1 MARRGSR
8 RYLPGV
14 LLVMF
19 AAGLAAGVVAGH
31 AIPGFVERRLLDELA
46 AIGIDDAAL
55 TIRRIGWT
63 RAVAGDIRIGA
74 NGDLTIGDLGIEYHP
89 GELIA
94 GRLRR
99 VIVIGARLRGTAGPG
114 GVSFGALDVLIAA
127 DPAAATALPPINVI
141 ELRGA
146 EVTVATPLG
155 EVTASATGEAI
166 TAGGV
171 LRVSADVELRG
182 AHGTIEGRL
191 TAEATP
197 GDGVDARFDV
207 NGGRLVLG
215 PADADGLAGS
225 IRLGVTGGAITR
237 LEGRL
242 TARVVAL
249 PGLTF
254 ADATLDIAHTGDRLV
269 ASLAAATADHRLDL
283 EGDVTVDRL
292 DGATPRFKLAFE
304 VRASDPAALGGV
316 LPTLGATAGTGRASL
331 SLSGDLP
338 DADALAGLLA
348 ARDGLAI
355 FDLAGDVD
363 FAFADVA
370 LPGLAAKVTAD
381 GRAELRLM
389 GGALTATS
397 RDGIRFEVVDADQD
411 MLAAAGLGA
420 AIRRLLVGL
429 VTLDIGG
436 KGRPPLFA
444 YLRADGDAL
453 SASAAGGVRLAL
465 SSGPVIEATLDATL
479 TDGGASP
486 ATFVIDGEAM
496 VRDAAS
502 GSGDPPRPVLGTGRI
517 ALAFKGALGGSAQP
531 ATALDG
537 LSAAGIVT
545 LALDGA
551 ALPGLATGIAL
562 DGAVDV
568 ELTPDTVSLTAP
580 EGLVV
585 TLGRVDSA
593 ALAGLGLG
601 EFAAI
606 HLDGPLRL
614 ALGGD
619 GRAPPF
625 VSLTATDAGKTLY
638 GATGLRVTLASGA
651 TLDAEFD
658 ATAELDPTGELI
670 ALTAPH
676 ITLSTERLALAAS
689 TVTIDRLSATLAG
702 TPSAL
707 TGSFSIIARATVAVD
722 AIAAE
727 RIEAELDGRLDLVGD
742 RLTVSLRDGAR
753 FDVGA
758 LRVAGFFETSRP
770 LSLRLAPSPVI
781 EADWS
786 AGALAVRHRIGLL
799 DLVVEGDVALPDGGT
814 TAIVFETPELTLDG
828 TLLPLDGGYDGVVA
842 TRGASL
848 RMPGEDVA
856 IDGID
861 VTLDTRAAGG
871 RFAEFSIARL
881 RHGGEPAFVIPLR
894 LAGVIDRTGDRLDFT
909 AKLGDD
915 DERMTAR
922 LTGTHDLATHDG
934 RLAFEIERIGFAP
947 GQVQPS
953 HLFPLL
959 QGLIDDVT
967 GVVAAEGV
975 MVWSDGTLIPDVTLL
990 IEDVSATVDQIRVER
1005 ANAVVRLDGVWPPST
1020 HPGQLV
1026 AVALLDAG
1034 LPLTDGIVTFQ
1045 LTPEGTI
1052 DVDHAEW
1059 RWAGGTISTGVNRI
1073 DPAADD
1079 HEVVF
1084 DVADIDLARVVAL
1097 AGIGGLEATGLL
1109 SGRIPVSFTGAG
1121 VVIAGGVLE
1130 AGPEGGVLRYKP
1142 DAAPSALRE
1151 AGETATLMFA
1161 ALENFEYERLRITL
1175 DRKADGDTVVGLHL
1189 RGANPSFYDGYP
1201 VEFNINISGELDT
1214 MLQRGLESYRI
1225 PDVIA
1230 ERLREFGS

>member
-1 MARRGSR
+1 MAKRGSR
-8 RYLPGV
+8 RYLPRV

-19 AAGLAAGVVAGH
+19 ALGLAAGVVAGH
-31 AIPGFVERRLLDELA
+31 AIPDFVEPRLLDELA

-55 TIRRIGWT
+55 TIRRVGWT

-74 NGDLTIGDLGIEYHP
+74 NGDITIGDLAIEYRP
-89 GELIA
+89 DELIA

-114 GVSFGALDVLIAA
+114 GVSFGALDGLIAA
-127 DPAAATALPPINVI
+127 DPAATTAAPPVDVV
-141 ELRGA
+141 ELRGI
-146 EVTVATPLG
+146 EVSLTTPLG
-155 EVTASATGEAI
+155 EVTVSATGEAI

-171 LRVSADVELRG
+171 LRVSADVALRG

-191 TAEATP
+191 TAETTP

-215 PADADGLAGS
+215 PADADGLAGA
-225 IRLGVTGGAITR
+225 IRLAATGRAITR

-242 TARVVAL
+242 TARAVTL

-254 ADATLDIAHTGDRLV
+254 ADATLDLAHTAGRLV
-269 ASLAAATADHRLDL
+269 ASLAAASTD
-283 EGDVTVDRL
+283 DRL
-292 DGATPRFKLAFE
+292 GLNGSASIDGLNSATPRFTLAFE

-316 LPTLGATAGTGRASL
+316 LATLDATAGTGRASL

-338 DADALAGLLA
+338 GPDALAGLLA
-348 ARDGLAI
+348 ARDGLAT
-355 FDLAGDVD
+355 FDLAGGVD

-397 RDGIRFEVVDADQD
+397 RDGIRFEVIDADQD

-420 AIRRLLVGL
+420 DIRQLLAGL

-436 KGRPPLFA
+436 KGQPPLFA

-453 SASAAGGVRLAL
+453 SASAAGGVRLVL

-486 ATFVIDGEAM
+486 ATFIIDGEAM
-496 VRDAAS
+496 VRDAVT
-502 GSGDPPRPVLGTGRI
+502 GSGEPPRPALGTGRI
-517 ALAFKGALGGSAQP
+517 ALALKGALGSSAQP
-531 ATALDG
+531 AAAFDG

-551 ALPGLATGIAL
+551 AFPGLATGIAV

-568 ELTPDTVSLTAP
+568 ELTPDSVSLTAP
-580 EGLVV
+580 EGLDV
-585 TLGRVDSA
+585 TLGRADPA
-593 ALAGLGLG
+593 ALASSGLG
-601 EFAAI
+601 EFAAT

-614 ALGGD
+614 ALGSD

-638 GATGLRVTLASGA
+638 GATGLRVTLASGV

-658 ATAELDPTGELI
+658 ATAELDPTGALI
-670 ALTAPH
+670 AVTVPH
-676 ITLSTERLALAAS
+676 IRLSTERLALAAS
-689 TVTIDRLSATLAG
+689 SVTIDRLSASLAG

-707 TGSFSIIARATVAVD
+707 TGGFSMVARATVAVD
-722 AIAAE
+722 
-727 RIEAELDGRLDLVGD
+727 RIEAERIDIELDGRVDLVGD
-742 RLTVSLRDGAR
+742 RLTVMLRDGAR
-753 FDVGA
+753 LDVGA
-758 LRVAGFFETSRP
+758 LRVAEIFETSRP
-770 LSLRLAPSPVI
+770 VSLRLAPSPVI

-786 AGALAVRHRIGLL
+786 AGTLATRHRIGLL
-799 DLVVEGDVALPDGGT
+799 DLVLEGAVTLPDGGT
-814 TAIVFETPELTLDG
+814 TAIVFVTPELTLEG
-828 TLLPLDGGYDGVVA
+828 TLLPLDGSYESVVA

-861 VTLDTRAAGG
+861 VTLDTREAGG
-871 RFAEFSIARL
+871 RFAEFAVARL
-881 RHGGEPAFVIPLR
+881 RHGGGRAFVIPLR
-894 LAGVIDRTGDRLDFT
+894 LAGAIDRAGDRLAFT
-909 AKLGDD
+909 ATVDD
-915 DERMTAR
+915 DAERLTAR
-922 LTGTHDLATHDG
+922 LTGTHDLATRDG

-947 GQVQPS
+947 GLVQPG
-953 HLFPLL
+953 HLFPML
-959 QGLIDDVT
+959 QGLVDDVA
-967 GVVAAEGV
+967 GAVAAEGEIA
-975 MVWSDGTLIPDVTLL
+975 WSDGRLIPDITLL
-990 IEDVSATVDQIRVER
+990 IEDVSATVDQIRVEQ

-1045 LTPEGTI
+1045 LSPEGTI
-1052 DVDHAEW
+1052 DVEHAEW
-1059 RWAGGTISTGVNRI
+1059 RWAGGTISAGAYRI
-1073 DPAADD
+1073 DPAADR
-1079 HEVVF
+1079 HEVTF
-1084 DVADIDLARVVAL
+1084 DVAEIDLAQVVAL
-1097 AGIGGLEATGLL
+1097 AEIGGLEATGLL
-1109 SGRIPVSFTGAG
+1109 SGRIPVSFADAG

-1151 AGETATLMFA
+1151 AGEGATLMLA
-1161 ALENFEYERLRITL
+1161 ALENFEYERLRVTL

-1189 RGANPSFYDGYP
+1189 LGANPSFYDGFP
-1201 VEFNINISGELDT
+1201 VEFNINILGELDT
-1214 MLQRGLESYRI
+1214 MLRRGLEGYRI
-1225 PDVIA
+1225 PDVIV
-1230 ERLREFGS
+1230 EQLRKFGG

>member
-1 MARRGSR
+1 MAKRGSR
-8 RYLPGV
+8 RYLPRV

-31 AIPGFVERRLLDELA
+31 AIPEFVERRLLDELA
-46 AIGIDDAAL
+46 AAGVDDAAL

-74 NGDLTIGDLGIEYHP
+74 DDLTIGDIGIEYSP
-89 GELIA
+89 RDLLT
-94 GRLRR
+94 GRVRR
-99 VIVIGARLRGTAGPG
+99 IVVIGARLSGTIGPD
-114 GVSFGALDVLIAA
+114 GVSFGALDKLFAA
-127 DPAAATALPPINVI
+127 GPAAPAAAAVDIV

-146 EVTVATPLG
+146 EVALATPLG
-155 EVTASATGEAI
+155 EVTASMTGEAI

-182 AHGTIEGRL
+182 AHGAIVGRL
-191 TAEATP
+191 TAETTP
-197 GDGVDARFDV
+197 GGGVDARFDV

-225 IRLGVTGGAITR
+225 IRLSGTGRAITR

-242 TARVVAL
+242 TARVIAL

-254 ADATLDIAHTGDRLV
+254 ADATLDVGYTEGRLV
-269 ASLAAATADHRLDL
+269 ASLAAASIDDRLGL
-283 EGDVTVDRL
+283 EGDASIDGL

-304 VRASDPAALGGV
+304 VRASDPAALGDV
-316 LPTLGATAGTGRASL
+316 LPTLSATAGTGRASL
-331 SLSGDLP
+331 SLSGELP
-338 DADALAGLLA
+338 DPDALAGLLA
-348 ARDGLAI
+348 TRDGLAD
-355 FDLAGDVD
+355 FDLAGGVD

-381 GRAELRLM
+381 GRAALRLM

-397 RDGIRFEVVDADQD
+397 RDGIHFEVVDADQD

-420 AIRRLLVGL
+420 DFRRLLAGL

-436 KGRPPLFA
+436 AGRPPLFA

-453 SASAAGGVRLAL
+453 SANAAGGVRLAL
-465 SSGPVIEATLDATL
+465 AGGPVIEATLDATL
-479 TDGGASP
+479 TDGGAGP
-486 ATFVIDGEAM
+486 ASFVIDGEATT
-496 VRDAAS
+496 RDRGA
-502 GSGDPPRPVLGTGRI
+502 GSGDPPRPVLGAGRI
-517 ALAFKGALGGSAQP
+517 ALALKGALGGSAQP
-531 ATALDG
+531 AAAFDG

-545 LALDGA
+545 LVLDGA
-551 ALPGLATGIAL
+551 ALPGLATGISL

-580 EGLVV
+580 GGFDIGLE
-585 TLGRVDSA
+585 RADPA
-593 ALAGLGLG
+593 AIAALGLG
-601 EFAAI
+601 EFAAT

-638 GATGLRVTLASGA
+638 GATGLRVTLTSGA
-651 TLDAEFD
+651 TFDAEFD
-658 ATAELDPTGELI
+658 ATVELDPTGELI
-670 ALTAPH
+670 AVTAPH

-689 TVTIDRLSATLAG
+689 TITIATLSADLAG

-707 TGSFSIIARATVAVD
+707 TGRFTMVALATVAVD
-722 AIAAE
+722 
-727 RIEAELDGRLDLVGD
+727 RIEAERIDIELDGRVNMVGD
-742 RLTVSLRDGAR
+742 RLTVTLRDGAR

-758 LRVAGFFETSRP
+758 LRVAEFFETSRP
-770 LSLRLAPSPVI
+770 VSLRLAPSPVI

-786 AGALAVRHRIGLL
+786 GGAVAMRHRIGFL
-799 DLVVEGDVALPDGGT
+799 DLVLEGAATLPDGGT

-828 TLLPLDGGYDGVVA
+828 TLLPLDGSYDGVVA

-848 RMPGEDVA
+848 RMPGEEVA

-861 VTLDTRAAGG
+861 VTLDTREAGG
-871 RFAEFSIARL
+871 RFAEFAVARL
-881 RHGGEPAFVIPLR
+881 RQGGAAAFVIPLR
-894 LAGVIDRTGDRLDFT
+894 LAGAIDRTGDRLDFT
-909 AKLGDD
+909 ATLDD
-915 DERMTAR
+915 DAERMTAR
-922 LTGTHDLATHDG
+922 LTGTHDLATRDG
-934 RLAFEIERIGFAP
+934 RLGFEIERIGFAP
-947 GQVQPS
+947 GLVQPG

-959 QGLIDDVT
+959 QGLVDDVA
-967 GVVAAEGV
+967 GVVAAEGEIA
-975 MVWSDGTLIPDVTLL
+975 WSDGAIISDVTLL
-990 IEDVSATVDQIRVER
+990 VEDVSATIDQIRVER

-1020 HPGQLV
+1020 PPGQIV

-1045 LTPEGTI
+1045 LSPEGTI
-1052 DVDHAEW
+1052 DIDHAEW
-1059 RWAGGTISTGVNRI
+1059 RWAGGTISAGAIRI

-1084 DVADIDLARVVAL
+1084 DVAGIDLAQVVAL
-1097 AGIGGLEATGLL
+1097 AEIGGLEATGLL
-1109 SGRIPVSFTGAG
+1109 SGRIPVSFSDAG

-1130 AGPEGGVLRYKP
+1130 AGPVGGALRYKP
-1142 DAAPSALRE
+1142 DAAPSALRG
-1151 AGETATLMFA
+1151 AGEAATLMLD
-1161 ALENFEYERLRITL
+1161 ALENFEYERLRVSL

-1201 VEFNINISGELDT
+1201 VEFNLNISGELDA

-1230 ERLREFGS
+1230 ERLREFGG